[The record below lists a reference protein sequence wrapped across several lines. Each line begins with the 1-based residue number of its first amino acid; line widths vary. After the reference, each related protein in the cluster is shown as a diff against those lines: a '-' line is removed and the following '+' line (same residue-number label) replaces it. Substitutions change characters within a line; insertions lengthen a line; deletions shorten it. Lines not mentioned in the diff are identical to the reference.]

1 MESALSSENIEC
13 PHCLVTINIRW
24 ESSALEQQLSGHGPL
39 GWHAVNT
46 QCPSCHKQII
56 RIEMRVVDELDKARK
71 ATEYPGGGVVRTKV
85 VVDRLVYPARRNR
98 LAIESGSIRQ
108 DLKDDYLEACN
119 VLEISAK
126 ASAVLSRRVLQLV
139 LKEQGY
145 DHRNLKVQIKKV
157 LAEQGEK
164 ALPTSIKESIEFVRR
179 FGNFSA
185 HPISAHPI
193 TEETTL
199 QIVNVE
205 PDEAEWCLRIIEEL
219 FTHYYVEPDRRKK
232 LIDDAEKKLTKS

>member
-1 MESALSSENIEC
+1 MSSENIEC
-13 PHCLVTINIRW
+13 PHCLVTISIRW
-24 ESSALEQQLSGHGPL
+24 ESKALELQLSGYGPL
-39 GWHAVNT
+39 GWHAENT
-46 QCPSCHKQII
+46 QCPSCREQII
-56 RIEMRVVDELDKARK
+56 RIVNRAVDQEDQARK
-71 ATEYPGGGVVRTKV
+71 SREYPGGRVVRTNV

-98 LAIESGSIRQ
+98 PAIESGSIRQ
-108 DLKDDYLEACN
+108 ELKDDYLEACN

-164 ALPTSIKESIEFVRR
+164 ALPTSIKETIEFVRR
-179 FGNFSA
+179 FGNF
-185 HPISAHPI
+185 SAHPI

>member
-1 MESALSSENIEC
+1 
-13 PHCLVTINIRW
+13 
-24 ESSALEQQLSGHGPL
+24 
-39 GWHAVNT
+39 
-46 QCPSCHKQII
+46 
-56 RIEMRVVDELDKARK
+56 MRVVDELDKARK
-71 ATEYPGGGVVRTKV
+71 ATVYPGGGVVRTKV

-98 LAIESGSIRQ
+98 PAIESDSIRQ

-164 ALPTSIKESIEFVRR
+164 ALPTSIKETIEFVRR

-185 HPISAHPI
+185 HPITEETTFHPI